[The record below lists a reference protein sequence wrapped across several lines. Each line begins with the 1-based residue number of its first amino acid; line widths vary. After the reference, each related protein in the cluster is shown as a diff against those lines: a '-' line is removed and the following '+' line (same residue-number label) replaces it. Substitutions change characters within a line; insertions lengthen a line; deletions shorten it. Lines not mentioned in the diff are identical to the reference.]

1 MVIAYLEMILLN
13 LLTLIEILDVEFGFS
28 LIYLRVRILWFF
40 DFPFY
45 SIDTL
50 FILSCVFVPFYVL
63 LDDEF
68 EVFIMQESREMVDRE
83 EVLEKGKLESLTKDS
98 LDTHLTWEL
107 EFWVQGFILKWTYVV
122 SRLILMML

>member
-1 MVIAYLEMILLN
+1 MMVIAYLEMILLN

-98 LDTHLTWEL
+98 LDTHLT
-107 EFWVQGFILKWTYVV
+107 
-122 SRLILMML
+122 